1 MKLYVE
7 DAMSE
12 RVWVDQ
18 AECKGFVNNII
29 TAFNTKVPSGNIN
42 LLVPEL
48 GPLGIARSESP
59 VTISIEDDEDG
70 TSSSA
75 ADVPT
80 LPRYLKSMESIE
92 QIVMDTQINRRQTPE
107 SVTRNYLKLLS
118 SASGLQEIR
127 LLAAPRLEIWLQNPK
142 LMKPAQELLLSIC
155 VNCSTHSAKD
165 IQVIAYLAK
174 IRLKTKAL
182 INFYLTCIRELINA
196 HPENLSTILKHTI
209 YNELST
215 SRNPN
220 NMAMI
225 SVMFQAHPEQS
236 ATLLADVFLELLLNR
251 DDYHR
256 PLRALLR
263 EIVRVLRHDINLV
276 ALCRGLMADKRDNPT
291 FRDFEFKERMFYAVI
306 DLISLSCFLGVSPAV
321 KESVNLVARGDKREI
336 QTLINYHTMV
346 SKIEQEAVMWLK
358 DHVPKIYRPNSPE
371 FVHALHKVLF
381 MDQQDA
387 YYKVDMWPPESE
399 RTLLLR
405 LASESPLYQN
415 TLIGVLII
423 GLSKVSFLPSAKISL
438 ENQN

>member
-1 MKLYVE
+1 
-7 DAMSE
+7 MSE

-18 AECKGFVNNII
+18 VECKTFVNNIV
-29 TAFNTKVPSGNIN
+29 TAFNTKAIPGNIN
-42 LLVPEL
+42 LLLPEI
-48 GPLGIARSESP
+48 GPMGSIACSESP
-59 VTISIEDDEDG
+59 ITVAPEDDEDG
-70 TSSSA
+70 AGGIQTT
-75 ADVPT
+75 DIPT
-80 LPRYLKSMESIE
+80 IPRYSKSSESID
-92 QIVMDTQINRRQTPE
+92 QIIIDIQLNRRQTPE

-118 SASGLQEIR
+118 SACGLVEIR
-127 LLAAPRLEIWLQNPK
+127 FSAAPRLELWLQNPK
-142 LMKPAQELLLSIC
+142 LMKPAQELLLTIC
-155 VNCSTHSAKD
+155 VNCTTHSPKD

-196 HPENLSTILKHTI
+196 HPDNLSTILKHTI

-225 SVMFQAHPEQS
+225 GVMFQVYPEQS

-251 DDYHR
+251 DDYLR

-263 EIVRVLRHDINLV
+263 EIVRFLRYDINLF
-276 ALCRGLMADKRDNPT
+276 ALCQGLMADKRDNPA
-291 FRDFEFKERMFYAVI
+291 FRDFEFKDRMFYAII
-306 DLISLSCFLGVSPAV
+306 DLITLSCFLGVAPAV
-321 KESVNLVARGDKREI
+321 KESVNLIGRGDKREI

-346 SKIEQEAVMWLK
+346 SKIEQEAVTWLK
-358 DHVPKIYRPNSPE
+358 NCVPKIYKPNASE

-423 GLSKVSFLPSAKISL
+423 GLSKVCCM
-438 ENQN
+438 